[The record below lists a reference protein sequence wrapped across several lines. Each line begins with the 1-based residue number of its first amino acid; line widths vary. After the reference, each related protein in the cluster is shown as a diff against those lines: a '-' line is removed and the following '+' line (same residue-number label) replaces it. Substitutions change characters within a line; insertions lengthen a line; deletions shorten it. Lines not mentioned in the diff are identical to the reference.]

1 MLSNA
6 LRPPRTKADAC
17 FPPIPPV
24 TRSGFIAVVG
34 RPNVGKS
41 TLLNRLVGQKLAI
54 TSPRAQSTRDRVT
67 GILTFD
73 DTQMVFVDT
82 PGLLEPTVALQ
93 HAMRASALE
102 ALRDADVILY
112 LIDAGDPR
120 PRPLEELATLPS
132 PPRAPVLIARTKADL
147 VAPDRREQGTLT
159 TPGEILISAVSGE
172 GIEDLRSRL
181 RDLLPEG
188 DFLYPEEDVSTQ
200 HLRFFVAELVRETT
214 LEQLDDEVPHAVAC
228 VVEEFRE
235 DRNPVYIRAVIYVE
249 RDSQKRIVIG
259 HEGQRIREIGRAAR
273 LKIEEMVS
281 SPVYLDLWVKVLPNW
296 RRDHAAL
303 RRLGY
308 NLPEV
313 SGS

>member
-1 MLSNA
+1 M
-6 LRPPRTKADAC
+6 
-17 FPPIPPV
+17 
-24 TRSGFIAVVG
+24 RSGFIAVVG

-54 TSPRAQSTRDRVT
+54 TSPRAQSTRERVT
-67 GILTFD
+67 GILTTD

-93 HAMRASALE
+93 RAMRAAAIE
-102 ALRDADVILY
+102 ALQDADVILY

-120 PRPLEELATLPS
+120 PRPLAELAHPS
-132 PPRAPVLIARTKADL
+132 SPRAPVLIARTKADL
-147 VAPDRREQGTLT
+147 LSDADRERLAPA
-159 TPGEILISAVSGE
+159 TPGEILISAVTGE
-172 GIEDLRSRL
+172 GIDDPKSRL
-181 RDLLPEG
+181 RELLPEG
-188 DFLYPEEDVSTQ
+188 EFLYPDDDVSTQ

-214 LEQLDDEVPHAVAC
+214 LEQLNEEVPHAIAC
-228 VVEEFRE
+228 QVEEFRE
-235 DRNPVYIRAVIYVE
+235 DRNPVYIRAVLYVE

-259 HEGQRIREIGRAAR
+259 HEGKRIREIGRAAR
-273 LKIEEMVS
+273 LKVEELLS

-308 NLPEV
+308 KLPEV
-313 SGS
+313 PGS